1 MSIKFNT
8 LGIIMD
14 TAKIEKAHKLI
25 DSLYA
30 KIKKY
35 NDEVKRANRLLREFD
50 ELKKKTNVRFEK
62 GEVKGLPKKP
72 SLDKKPDTITLG
84 ENNG

>member
-8 LGIIMD
+8 LAIAMD
-14 TAKIEKAHKLI
+14 TSKIEKAHKLI
-25 DSLYA
+25 DNLYA

-62 GEVKGLPKKP
+62 GEVKGLPKIKVDP
-72 SLDKKPDTITLG
+72 AKMDHIKKGASIL
-84 ENNG
+84 

>member
-8 LGIIMD
+8 LAIAMD
-14 TAKIEKAHKLI
+14 TSKIEKAHKLI

-35 NDEVKRANRLLREFD
+35 NDEVKKANIR
-50 ELKKKTNVRFEK
+50 
-62 GEVKGLPKKP
+62 
-72 SLDKKPDTITLG
+72 
-84 ENNG
+84 

>member
-1 MSIKFNT
+1 MSLKFNT

-14 TAKIEKAHKLI
+14 TSKIEKAHKLI

-35 NDEVKRANRLLREFD
+35 NEEVKRANRLLREFD
-50 ELKKKTNVRFEK
+50 ELKKRTNIRFDK
-62 GEVKGLPKKP
+62 GEVKGLPKIKVDP
-72 SLDKKPDTITLG
+72 AKMDHI
-84 ENNG
+84 EII

>member
-8 LGIIMD
+8 LAVAMD
-14 TAKIEKAHKLI
+14 TSKIEKAHKLI

-35 NDEVKRANRLLREFD
+35 NNEVKRANRLLREFD
-50 ELKKKTNVRFEK
+50 ELKKKTNVQFDQGK
-62 GEVKGLPKKP
+62 VKGLPDKE
-72 SLDKKPDTITLG
+72 SLK
-84 ENNG
+84 